1 MNFIKTFF
9 SREIL
14 VYSKK
19 SSNIISPIVFFLICI
34 TFFPLAV
41 SNDPIQLSRLAPGLI
56 WICILLSGM
65 LSIQTIF
72 KEDFDDGSLDL
83 FYAKDFSI
91 LQIILVKIIVNWLFS
106 ALPLIVLSSSMVFLL
121 YFPLSNLL
129 NLLSSLIIG
138 TIIISFFGALAG
150 ALSLGKNSILASAFM
165 LPLSLPVLILG
176 SSASTYSSENI
187 SFFLLLLLSLLFL
200 TIPVISLACMG
211 AIRLHYE

>member
-121 YFPLSNLL
+121 YFPVDKLFNLIG
-129 NLLSSLIIG
+129 SLFLG
-138 TIIISFFGALAG
+138 TLIISFFGALAG
-150 ALSLGKNSILASAFM
+150 ALSLGKNSILASAIM

-176 SSASTYSSENI
+176 SSASTYSNENI
-187 SFFLLLLLSLLFL
+187 TFFILLLSALLFFSVP
-200 TIPVISLACMG
+200 IISLACVG

>member
-9 SREIL
+9 SREVL

-41 SNDPIQLSRLAPGLI
+41 SNDPSQLSRFAPGII

-65 LSIQTIF
+65 LSVQTIF
-72 KEDFDDGSLDL
+72 KEDFEDGSLDL

-91 LQIILVKIIVNWLFS
+91 LQIVLIKIIVNWLFS
-106 ALPLIVLSSSMVFLL
+106 ALPLIILSSSMVFLL

-129 NLLSSLIIG
+129 NLL
-138 TIIISFFGALAG
+138 FFAHWH
-150 ALSLGKNSILASAFM
+150 N
-165 LPLSLPVLILG
+165 
-176 SSASTYSSENI
+176 NN
-187 SFFLLLLLSLLFL
+187 LFL
-200 TIPVISLACMG
+200 WRIGWRIVFRQKFNFSFSDYVASKPTGVDPRFQRFYLFK
-211 AIRLHYE
+211 